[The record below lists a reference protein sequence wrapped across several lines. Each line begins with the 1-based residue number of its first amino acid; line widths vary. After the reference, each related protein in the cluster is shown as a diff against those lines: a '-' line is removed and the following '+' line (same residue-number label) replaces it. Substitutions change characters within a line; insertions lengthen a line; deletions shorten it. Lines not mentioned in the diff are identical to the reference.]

1 MPRTLIYFA
10 AFTGMGTLFALTM
23 ILAAIVL
30 GAPSTSPAQPSQVA
44 AEGPIGEITITAFD
58 LGFEPGMAHVSAPG
72 TYTVNFVNDGGTF
85 HDLTFADGTVIGA
98 DGHESA
104 TGEVTI
110 PADGMTFICSVPGHA
125 DAGMTRRCD
134 GSRRGGLRRSRAVPK
149 RVHDGRGDA

>member
-1 MPRTLIYFA
+1 MSRTLIYFA
-10 AFTGMGTLFALTM
+10 AFTGMGTIFALTM
-23 ILAAIVL
+23 ILAAVVL

-58 LGFEPGMAHVSAPG
+58 LGFEPAMAHVSSPG
-72 TYTVNFVNDGGTF
+72 TYTVTFVNDGGTY

-98 DGHESA
+98 EGHESA

-125 DAGMTRRCD
+125 DAGMTGDVMVPPRKAPAVL
-134 GSRRGGLRRSRAVPK
+134 SRPRALP
-149 RVHDGRGDA
+149 